1 MQISRLYI
9 RRIISLITLL
19 AMIFFVFRGVGD
31 LLSPVSYQEYFE
43 RDLEII
49 ENENQKVDM
58 MFVGASR
65 VYMTMIP
72 SVFEEKM
79 NRDCVIVAGTAEQ
92 PVCGTYYIIKDYAE
106 RFHPEHIYI
115 GVTFGSLLNEPHWL
129 GKDIVYDRLSLKN
142 KLLFALECFDKD
154 KLTLLK
160 AVRYRTN
167 ILNLKNITEEKKAY
181 KNGEYWEQNLNGEY
195 YADKGFVHTSH
206 SCAEGNMPI
215 GETYRYSDDMILEEN
230 LMYLEKCVD
239 YCKEQGIEV
248 SLVTQPMSVMQTY
261 LVEGYQ
267 DAVDFYSEFAE
278 KKGISYYNLNYLKG
292 REEFLTAETIRDHT
306 HLNAKGAQIVS
317 ERYADILVKEE
328 DGEDV
333 SCFFYHD
340 LEDLKKDV
348 HRILS
353 VGADIVY
360 GEEDSYTIEEQ
371 NDLIPARVTLKS
383 VHNENVTPYY
393 RIEIKY
399 AEGEYEVV
407 SDWSP
412 EESVDL
418 QLPAGISYEMKVRA
432 KTGTEGDGEAYQIYA
447 Y

>member
-1 MQISRLYI
+1 MQISKLYI
-9 RRIISLITLL
+9 RRIISLITLW
-19 AMIFFVFRGVGD
+19 AMIFLVFKGVGEI
-31 LLSPVSYQEYFE
+31 LSPVSYQEYFE

-49 ENENQKVDM
+49 EDENQNVDM

-65 VYMTMIP
+65 VYMSMIP

-79 NRDCVIVAGTAEQ
+79 DKDCVIVAGTAEQ

-106 RFHPEHIYI
+106 RFHPEHIFI

-129 GKDIVYDRLSLKN
+129 GKDIVYDRLSPKN
-142 KLLFALECFDKD
+142 KLLFAVDCFDED
-154 KLTLLK
+154 KMTLLK

-167 ILNLKNITEEKKAY
+167 ILNLKNITEEKRAY
-181 KNGEYWEQNLNGEY
+181 KNGEYEARNLGGEY

-206 SCAEGNMPI
+206 SYAAGNMPI
-215 GETYRYSDDMILEEN
+215 GETYRYSDDLILEEN

-239 YCKEQGIEV
+239 YCREQGIEV

-261 LVEGYQ
+261 LIEGYQ
-267 DAVDFYSEFAE
+267 EAVDFYSEFAE
-278 KKGISYYNLNYLKG
+278 RKGISYYNLNYLKG

-306 HLNAKGAQIVS
+306 HLNAVGAQIVS
-317 ERYADILVKEE
+317 ERYADILMREE
-328 DGEDV
+328 KGEDV
-333 SCFFYHD
+333 SGFFYDD

-360 GEEDSYTIEEQ
+360 GEEGTYPTDEQ
-371 NDLIPARVTLKS
+371 NDLVTARVTFRS
-383 VHNENVTPYY
+383 VHNEDVIPYY
-393 RIEIKY
+393 CIEIKY

-407 SDWSP
+407 SDWST
-412 EESVDL
+412 EECVEI
-418 QLPAGISYEMKVRA
+418 QLPAGVSHELRVRA
-432 KTGTEGDGEAYQIYA
+432 KTGTEGDGEAYQIYT